1 MKMTNR
7 EYKKLLKERYKSW
20 QEEKIGIHILSKEE
34 VEELKKKGIIKDK
47 REKNELYSE
56 FIMGS

>member
-1 MKMTNR
+1 MTNR
-7 EYKKLLKERYKSW
+7 EYKELLRENYKS
-20 QEEKIGIHILSKEE
+20 QREEKIGIRILSKEE
-34 VEELKKKGIIKDK
+34 VEELKKKGIIEDK

>member
-1 MKMTNR
+1 MTNR
-7 EYKKLLKERYKSW
+7 EYKELLRENYKS
-20 QEEKIGIHILSKEE
+20 QREEKIGIRILSKEE

>member
-1 MKMTNR
+1 MTNQ
-7 EYKKLLKERYKSW
+7 EYKELLRENYKS
-20 QEEKIGIHILSKEE
+20 QREEKIGVRILSKEE

>member
-1 MKMTNR
+1 MTNR
-7 EYKKLLKERYKSW
+7 EYKELLRENYKS
-20 QEEKIGIHILSKEE
+20 QREEKFGVRILSKEE

>member
-1 MKMTNR
+1 MTNR
-7 EYKKLLKERYKSW
+7 EYKELLQENYKS
-20 QEEKIGIHILSKEE
+20 QREEKIGVRILSKEE

>member
-1 MKMTNR
+1 MTNR
-7 EYKKLLKERYKSW
+7 KYKELLKERHKSW
-20 QEEKIGIHILSKEE
+20 REEKIGVRILSKEE

>member
-1 MKMTNR
+1 MTNR
-7 EYKKLLKERYKSW
+7 KYKELLKERYKAW
-20 QEEKIGIHILSKEE
+20 QEEKIGVRILSKEE

>member
-1 MKMTNR
+1 MTNR
-7 EYKKLLKERYKSW
+7 KYKELLKERYKAW
-20 QEEKIGIHILSKEE
+20 KEEKIGVRILSKEE

>member
-1 MKMTNR
+1 MTNR
-7 EYKKLLKERYKSW
+7 EYKELLRENYKSQ
-20 QEEKIGIHILSKEE
+20 QEEKIGIRILSKEE
-34 VEELKKKGIIKDK
+34 VEELKKKGIIEDK

>member
-1 MKMTNR
+1 MTNR
-7 EYKKLLKERYKSW
+7 EYKELLRENYKS
-20 QEEKIGIHILSKEE
+20 QREEKIGVRILSKEE
-34 VEELKKKGIIKDK
+34 VEELKKKGNIKDK

>member
-1 MKMTNR
+1 MTNR
-7 EYKKLLKERYKSW
+7 EYKELLRENYKS
-20 QEEKIGIHILSKEE
+20 QKEEKIGIRILSKEE

>member
-20 QEEKIGIHILSKEE
+20 QEEKIDIRILSKEE
-34 VEELKKKGIIKDK
+34 VEELKKKGIIK
-47 REKNELYSE
+47 E
-56 FIMGS
+56 G

>member
-1 MKMTNR
+1 MTNR
-7 EYKKLLKERYKSW
+7 EYKELLKERYKAW
-20 QEEKIGIHILSKEE
+20 REEKIGVRILSKEE

>member
-1 MKMTNR
+1 MTNR
-7 EYKKLLKERYKSW
+7 EYKELLRENYKS
-20 QEEKIGIHILSKEE
+20 QKEEKIGIRILSKEE
-34 VEELKKKGIIKDK
+34 VEELKKKGIIEDK

>member
-1 MKMTNR
+1 MTNWK
-7 EYKKLLKERYKSW
+7 YKELLKERYKAW
-20 QEEKIGIHILSKEE
+20 KEEKIGVRILSKEE

>member
-1 MKMTNR
+1 MTNR
-7 EYKKLLKERYKSW
+7 EYKELLRENYKS
-20 QEEKIGIHILSKEE
+20 QREEKIGVRILSKEE

>member
-20 QEEKIGIHILSKEE
+20 QEEKIGIRILSKEE
-34 VEELKKKGIIKDK
+34 VEELKKKGIIEDK

>member
-1 MKMTNR
+1 MTNR
-7 EYKKLLKERYKSW
+7 EYKELLRENYKS
-20 QEEKIGIHILSKEE
+20 QREEKIGVRILSKEE
-34 VEELKKKGIIKDK
+34 VEELKKKGIIKDT